1 MRRYKK
7 TTAKRVTRSS
17 KMKSQL
23 VTLLQKQASIK
34 NSTNSFTA
42 LSTGVINKST
52 AVTIAH
58 TEILNRRNSAITV
71 RVIVINWDSGSP
83 VILSTTNRTIP
94 ANTFS
99 SFSTNVGG
107 IQFHYEV
114 VVITSRTTNVIINN
128 FGTNAAFVPQEGSTV
143 LNNDLVRISL

>member
-1 MRRYKK
+1 MKMKRFKK
-7 TTAKRVTRSS
+7 TTAKRVTKSS
-17 KMKSQL
+17 KMNSQL
-23 VTLLQKQASIK
+23 VALLQKEANIK
-34 NSTNSFTA
+34 SSSTA

-83 VILSTTNRTIP
+83 VVLSTTNRTIP
-94 ANTFS
+94 ANRFS

-114 VVITSRTTNVIINN
+114 VVVTSRTTNVIINN

-143 LNNDLVRISL
+143 LNNDLVRIRL

>member
-1 MRRYKK
+1 MKMKKFKK

-23 VTLLQKQASIK
+23 VTMLQNQASI
-34 NSTNSFTA
+34 NNFVAA

-83 VILSTTNRTIP
+83 VVLSTTNRVIP

-114 VVITSRTTNVIINN
+114 VVLTSRTSNVIINN

-143 LNNDLVRISL
+143 LNNDLVRISI

>member
-1 MRRYKK
+1 MKRFKK
-7 TTAKRVTRSS
+7 TTAKRVTKSS
-17 KMKSQL
+17 KMNSQL
-23 VTLLQKQASIK
+23 VALLQKEANIK
-34 NSTNSFTA
+34 SSSTA

-83 VILSTTNRTIP
+83 VVLSTTNRTIP
-94 ANTFS
+94 ANRFS

-114 VVITSRTTNVIINN
+114 VVVTSRTTNVIINN

-143 LNNDLVRISL
+143 LNNDLVRIRL